1 LPVGQLAFLGAA
13 RFQGYWNANS
23 NVASGSALP
32 DAPTGSISTL
42 FTVGS
47 SNNSGYN
54 ASTNLTATI
63 GDYWQITGSGVTNV
77 DGYASWE
84 LNDWIVFSGSAGG
97 DTGWI
102 KLAFEDT
109 IGSIILGDLSSSSF
123 HMGPQNDQQL
133 LFVSGNIFSGSTSLA
148 YNYNTNIITLPEVAF
163 SSDLRINDDK
173 KIYFG
178 NDDDSFIEYNE
189 DGDDFLTISGS
200 GNGIVLSGSV
210 IQIAGTL
217 EGASPLK
224 IGGEIQFTSAG
235 EDAAFNFG
243 PNNEAKI
250 FYEDGD
256 NGILV
261 ISGSSAKGVVM
272 SGSHFM
278 VNPTVG
284 VGVNIPCDD
293 VTHAI
298 TLPNN
303 NNSSGAIKANSFIS
317 YSSVRYK
324 KDIEILED
332 PMEILKNLNG
342 VSFKWK
348 DSDEKDYGFIAEDVG
363 RILPNIV
370 SWDDNKKDAQGM
382 EYVKLISFLVEA
394 AKKQNSEIDYLK
406 QTLAE
411 IKRSFNRK
419 IILLAFGAAFFI
431 SLFYL

>member
-1 LPVGQLAFLGAA
+1 MM
-13 RFQGYWNANS
+13 
-23 NVASGSALP
+23 
-32 DAPTGSISTL
+32 IKK
-42 FTVGS
+42 
-47 SNNSGYN
+47 
-54 ASTNLTATI
+54 
-63 GDYWQITGSGVTNV
+63 
-77 DGYASWE
+77 
-84 LNDWIVFSGSAGG
+84 LNP
-97 DTGWI
+97 I
-102 KLAFEDT
+102 KYL
-109 IGSIILGDLSSSSF
+109 
-123 HMGPQNDQQL
+123 M
-133 LFVSGNIFSGSTSLA
+133 
-148 YNYNTNIITLPEVAF
+148 
-163 SSDLRINDDK
+163 
-173 KIYFG
+173 
-178 NDDDSFIEYNE
+178 
-189 DGDDFLTISGS
+189 
-200 GNGIVLSGSV
+200 V
-210 IQIAGTL
+210 I
-217 EGASPLK
+217 

-284 VGVNIPCDD
+284 VGVNISCDD